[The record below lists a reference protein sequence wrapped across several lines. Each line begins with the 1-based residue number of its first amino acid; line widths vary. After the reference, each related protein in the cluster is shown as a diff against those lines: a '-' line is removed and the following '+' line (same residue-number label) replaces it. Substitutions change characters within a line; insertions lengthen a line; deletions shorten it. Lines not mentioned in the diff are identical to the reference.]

1 MKTFV
6 YGFSQSGRNLGELF
20 LIGSVL
26 FGSLVAIAA
35 IAWHM
40 ELISLLHRNSHF
52 YTETQPLLYLI
63 HQVHFYKETEP
74 LLYSIYVNI
83 PNVKYEFVPPYEKVT
98 LCQVAMQNY
107 ALNLCFQI
115 Y

>member
-1 MKTFV
+1 MEV
-6 YGFSQSGRNLGELF
+6 AGILYGFSPSGRNLGEL
-20 LIGSVL
+20 LGSVL

-63 HQVHFYKETEP
+63 HQVHFYKETQP

-83 PNVKYEFVPPYEKVT
+83 PNLKY
-98 LCQVAMQNY
+98 
-107 ALNLCFQI
+107 
-115 Y
+115 